1 MALHQIASYGDSD
14 SESSDTEITQK
25 TEKRKQIV
33 SILPRKRTAQ
43 ESSVKEHVKI
53 ILPQLEV
60 SNYIYIYIHVYIYMP
75 CHVMYVV
82 LVQ

>member
-14 SESSDTEITQK
+14 SESSDTEIIQK

-60 SNYIYIYIHVYIYMP
+60 SNYLCY
-75 CHVMYVV
+75 VMYVV
-82 LVQ
+82 LVSE

>member
-14 SESSDTEITQK
+14 SESSGTEITQK

-60 SNYIYIYIHVYIYMP
+60 SNYLCY
-75 CHVMYVV
+75 VMYVV
-82 LVQ
+82 LAQ

>member
-60 SNYIYIYIHVYIYMP
+60 SNYLCY
-75 CHVMYVV
+75 VMYVV
-82 LVQ
+82 LAQ